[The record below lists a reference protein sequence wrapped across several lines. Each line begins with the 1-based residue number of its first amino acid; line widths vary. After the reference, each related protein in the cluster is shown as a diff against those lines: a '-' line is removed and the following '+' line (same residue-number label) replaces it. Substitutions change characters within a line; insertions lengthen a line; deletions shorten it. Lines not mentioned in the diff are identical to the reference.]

1 VSDLAAIEAR
11 HRSWRSEYGDGE
23 SIPTGCSY
31 CGSPVS
37 DSEWPC
43 DALAAAARLH
53 EVEARLQDC
62 IIESKAMDDTAIAL
76 GERLREV
83 EAERAVLLD
92 AISLSMPALLEAQR
106 AMLGLERH
114 AGDGL
119 LALERAM
126 LRLERAYDEV
136 SHGDKQ

>member
-43 DALAAAARLH
+43 DALAAAARL
-53 EVEARLQDC
+53 
-62 IIESKAMDDTAIAL
+62 
-76 GERLREV
+76 REV
-83 EAERAVLLD
+83 ETERAVLLD

>member
-1 VSDLAAIEAR
+1 LPDIIHAIEA
-11 HRSWRSEYGDGE
+11 
-23 SIPTGCSY
+23 
-31 CGSPVS
+31 
-37 DSEWPC
+37 
-43 DALAAAARLH
+43 
-53 EVEARLQDC
+53 EA
-62 IIESKAMDDTAIAL
+62 ITI
-76 GERLREV
+76 GERG
-83 EAERAVLLD
+83 RAVLLD